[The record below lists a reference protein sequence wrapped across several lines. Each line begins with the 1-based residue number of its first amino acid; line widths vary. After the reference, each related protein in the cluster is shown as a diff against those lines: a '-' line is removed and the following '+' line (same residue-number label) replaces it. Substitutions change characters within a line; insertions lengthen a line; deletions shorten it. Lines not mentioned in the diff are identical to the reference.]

1 MHDATLKQIV
11 RVAPGTI
18 EELSEITG
26 MGVRKVANYG
36 ADAAAYRRTTQRPV
50 KALSGGMSARLLCGT
65 VTARDRFDDQGPKDD
80 ATACQRAGCSPAPI
94 HAHSG
99 PSTTSSNPNS
109 PIEHGRVAQPFGFRP
124 HRSVRAAF
132 PHTALPESNP
142 SQPRAR
148 FRWKRMCGV
157 GSGNSARIW
166 LKPAQ
171 VRRR

>member
-80 ATACQRAGCSPAPI
+80 ATACQRAACRLLARADPRPQRS
-94 HAHSG
+94 
-99 PSTTSSNPNS
+99 
-109 PIEHGRVAQPFGFRP
+109 EHDFKQSEQS
-124 HRSVRAAF
+124 H
-132 PHTALPESNP
+132 
-142 SQPRAR
+142 
-148 FRWKRMCGV
+148 
-157 GSGNSARIW
+157 
-166 LKPAQ
+166 
-171 VRRR
+171 